1 LELGVPAAAL
11 LAVAE
16 AVLFPCCLTRA
27 RVRRRDTVYACV
39 GVAATVIVVAHS
51 AVAFSLQIPA
61 VAATYALIV
70 GIAVAQSW
78 RSRA

>member
-1 LELGVPAAAL
+1 MVE
-11 LAVAE
+11 
-16 AVLFPCCLTRA
+16 
-27 RVRRRDTVYACV
+27 
-39 GVAATVIVVAHS
+39 AHS
-51 AVAFSLQIPA
+51 TVAFSLRIPA